1 MCGMQ
6 PRVVCLLQG
15 KWGFPWDANFCFNL
29 LVVVQHHRY
38 VAYLKIFFL
47 ERFFGCRRYFV
58 NPITFNWVCSWRILI
73 NWICSESAPK
83 IASVKQMLQELD
95 WPSLEQC
102 RRTAQLG
109 MLYKISSGLAAVK
122 CPLLKKQ
129 PPRARRTHTT
139 TFERIP
145 SRADNRLNSFFPR
158 TVRDWNT
165 LPLEMV
171 SCPFIGGFISRV
183 AKLQ

>member
-1 MCGMQ
+1 MSTSPAVHMLKYSCT
-6 PRVVCLLQG
+6 V
-15 KWGFPWDANFCFNL
+15 WDPAAQKDIDRL
-29 LVVVQHHRY
+29 EAVQRR
-38 VAYLKIFFL
+38 AA
-47 ERFFGCRRYFV
+47 RFALNRHQK
-58 NPITFNWVCSWRILI
+58 T
-73 NWICSESAPK
+73 
-83 IASVKQMLQELD
+83 ASVKQMLQELD

-171 SCPFIGGFISRV
+171 SCPFIGAFISRV